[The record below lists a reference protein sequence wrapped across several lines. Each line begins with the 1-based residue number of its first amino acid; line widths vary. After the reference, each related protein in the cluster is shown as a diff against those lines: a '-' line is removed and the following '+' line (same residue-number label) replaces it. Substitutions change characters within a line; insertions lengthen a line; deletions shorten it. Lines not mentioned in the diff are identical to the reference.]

1 MLGLIS
7 LITVVSAVV
16 ALPSDVQVID
26 GPSGAKFAWISAQE
40 ITRGEAVEKCL
51 VLGGKLAD
59 LKLGADFDHLSKTVT
74 GAAWVN
80 SFEEKSYD
88 GACFAF
94 FEGGAIAVP
103 VGNCASKQGV
113 LCEL

>member
-1 MLGLIS
+1 MLALFT
-7 LITVVSAVV
+7 LATALSAVF
-16 ALPSDVQVID
+16 ALPSDVQTID

-59 LKLGADFDHLSKTVT
+59 LKLGADFDLLSKTIT

-80 SFEEKSYD
+80 SFEEKSFD

-103 VGNCASKQGV
+103 MGNCESKQGV